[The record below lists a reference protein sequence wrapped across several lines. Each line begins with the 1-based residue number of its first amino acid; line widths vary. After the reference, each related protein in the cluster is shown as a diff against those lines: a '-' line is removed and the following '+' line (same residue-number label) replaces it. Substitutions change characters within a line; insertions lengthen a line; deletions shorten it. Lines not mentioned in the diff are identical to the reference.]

1 MCPRFQQRSAA
12 SLASDEASQIL
23 DTCSASME
31 VADSLVESLL
41 FDKPCEMRSST
52 DPLLVVSFKVRDLAV
67 ELSLSI

>member
-1 MCPRFQQRSAA
+1 
-12 SLASDEASQIL
+12 
-23 DTCSASME
+23 ME